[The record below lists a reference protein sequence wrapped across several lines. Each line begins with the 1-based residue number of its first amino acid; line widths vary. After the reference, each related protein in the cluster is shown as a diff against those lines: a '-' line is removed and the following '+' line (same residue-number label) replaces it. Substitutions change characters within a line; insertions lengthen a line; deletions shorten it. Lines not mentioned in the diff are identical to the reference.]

1 MAQLEVIVGVDV
13 TQLDTG
19 LARAE
24 KTVTDFGASVKTT
37 TDKLKPATKE
47 FDKAGYALTNLGRVA
62 SDAPFGFIAIQNNI
76 DPLIQSFTQ
85 LKTSTGST
93 GAALKALGA
102 SLVGP
107 SGVLLAF
114 TLVSSAVT
122 VAIQKY
128 GSVGKAL
135 DALFGKYSQ
144 LDADL
149 AAAAKSYD
157 KFNESAKTSTQI
169 IQAEGSAL
177 AGGISKVEAL
187 AKIVDDQTKSYQE
200 RNAAL
205 NQLKAINKDYFGDL
219 DIEKGKVSGLK
230 DAVFGYNAQLK
241 ASAIIKGFENQI
253 GSTNVELQKQKD
265 ILDQLNDALATQRAA
280 PQRIVGA
287 AAIVDTTEIRKAEA
301 AVRDQKKVVDALQAS
316 FNNLNANID
325 KSINEFTRLR
335 APVDAATEAKKIA
348 AVETNNLA
356 KEDTASAKAAR
367 ENAKEQAKLAA
378 AFAARAAARAAEL
391 SGIRVTGQ
399 GRVPFQD
406 RIKELEN
413 AQKSL
418 SGREF
423 LLPAKIVPFVDPAL
437 LTKAKED
444 LNKANLFE
452 GLQAQA
458 MATGMILMEFLNPA
472 IDGIFE
478 ALAGGKDAF
487 KGIGDALKKLVIQLA
502 ATVAKAAILAA
513 ILSVVTG
520 GSAGAGMAIGGASQK
535 GFEQI
540 FKAIIGGGGGL
551 FNGAFGGVSGQS
563 TGMAVRGEVV
573 FRQSGSDLVG
583 VLNRTNGRINRV
595 G

>member
-1 MAQLEVIVGVDV
+1 MAQLEVSIGVDAV
-13 TQLDTG
+13 GLDNG

-24 KTVTDFGASVKTT
+24 KSVEDFGAKVKAT
-37 TDKLKPATKE
+37 TDKLKPAQKE
-47 FDKAGYALTNLGRVA
+47 FDKAGYALQNLGRIA

-76 DPLIQSFTQ
+76 DPLIESFSR

-93 GAALKALGA
+93 GGALKALA
-102 SLVGP
+102 SSLSGP
-107 SGVLLAF
+107 GGVLLAF
-114 TLVSSAVT
+114 SVVSAAVT

-128 GSVGKAL
+128 GSIGAAV
-135 DALFGKYSQ
+135 DALFGKYSK
-144 LDADL
+144 LDMEL

-157 KFNESAKTSTQI
+157 KFNESAKTSAQI
-169 IQAEGSAL
+169 IQAESAAVAGSV
-177 AGGISKVEAL
+177 SRVEAL
-187 AKIVDDQTKSYQE
+187 AKIVEDQTKSYQE

-219 DIEKGKVSGLK
+219 DIEKGKVIGLK

-287 AAIVDTTEIRKAEA
+287 AATVDTRDIKKAEDA
-301 AVRDQKKVVDALQAS
+301 YNAQKKVVDALQLS
-316 FNNLNANID
+316 FDNLNKNID
-325 KSINEFTRLR
+325 KSIDEYTRLR
-335 APVDAATEAKKIA
+335 APVDAVIEAKKIA
-348 AVETNNLA
+348 TIETKNLA
-356 KEDTASAKAAR
+356 KEDNASAKAAR
-367 ENAKEQAKLAA
+367 DNAKEQARLAA
-378 AFAARAAARAAEL
+378 AFAARAAARAEEL

-406 RIKELEN
+406 RIKELEKE
-413 AQKSL
+413 QKAL

-458 MATGMILMEFLNPA
+458 MATGMLLMEFLNPA

-487 KGIGDALKKLVIQLA
+487 KGIGEALKKLVIQLA

-513 ILSVVTG
+513 ILSIISG
-520 GSAGAGMAIGGASQK
+520 GTAGAGMAIGGASQK
-535 GFEQI
+535 GFAEI
-540 FKAIIGGGGGL
+540 FKAILGGGGGL
-551 FNGAFGGVSGQS
+551 FNGAFGGVSTQS
-563 TGMAVRGEVV
+563 TGMAMRGEVV